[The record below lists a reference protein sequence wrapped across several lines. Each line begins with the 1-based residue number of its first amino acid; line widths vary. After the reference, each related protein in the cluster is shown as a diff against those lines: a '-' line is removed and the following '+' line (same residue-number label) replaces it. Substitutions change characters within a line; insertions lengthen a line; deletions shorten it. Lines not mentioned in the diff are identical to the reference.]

1 MNIFQIDCNRNGTFE
16 LTEVPAFVRVTS
28 FDMDAWALSMTGS
41 SPSKSVQ
48 RDLFTAM
55 EVAWVGFRFC
65 CHLFATSLFDHIMIA
80 W

>member
-1 MNIFQIDCNRNGTFE
+1 MAIFQVDCNRNGAFE
-16 LTEVPAFVRVTS
+16 LAEVSAFVRVTS

-41 SPSKSVQ
+41 SSSKSVQ

-55 EVAWVGFRFC
+55 EVPWAIFRSS
-65 CHLFATSLFDHIMIA
+65 CHLFAPSLFDHIMIA